1 MPNSVLWVCL
11 VAVWLFVLVP
21 MVIKGRPQ
29 ILKSTDAARKTR
41 LLHRGG
47 SRATTASGNRRRSSA
62 RHPHDPS
69 WKSSRRSATATL
81 EKDTDVAP
89 EDDAADAE
97 ETKPTARMRRSGSAK
112 VEKPT
117 VEKSSVESVDDDTE
131 PRTTAADDEPVKNDV
146 SADLNADLDGDLDA
160 EVDETV
166 ADEADDTSEGAEH
179 DDDFVDVAEADA
191 DAEYED
197 DVDGAEYDDSEVAE
211 YEYDDSDDSDDAEY
225 DDATDELDEDEYDD
239 YARGSRHTEVPSA
252 VDEDETHEDETD
264 EVAVDEVEDS
274 RPAARSSTGRRSGR
288 SIYSSEKEREL
299 KYRERQRVTLGLFVL
314 VLLAIVAG
322 VVIGTPGWVATGV
335 LGLLLVGYLAYLRR
349 AVKTEQQIRAQ
360 RLARAKRSARAEE
373 ERRRRAAAVPE
384 FAAAPPPP
392 RLRRPG
398 GATVLEIDDEDPVFD
413 HIPPFQ
419 RRRMDREDLQYRRVG

>member
-47 SRATTASGNRRRSSA
+47 SRATTATKNRRRSSA

-81 EKDTDVAP
+81 EAD
-89 EDDAADAE
+89 ADAE
-97 ETKPTARMRRSGSAK
+97 NDVDAEKAKPSTRRAGSAK

-117 VEKSSVESVDDDTE
+117 VESVDGDTDFETVDAASDD
-131 PRTTAADDEPVKNDV
+131 DSVNGDI
-146 SADLNADLDGDLDA
+146 SADADADTDRDLDA
-160 EVDETV
+160 ESD
-166 ADEADDTSEGAEH
+166 DEATADAETDSTTAAEVDDTDEL
-179 DDDFVDVAEADA
+179 DN
-191 DAEYED
+191 EYED
-197 DVDGAEYDDSEVAE
+197 DFADVDGEVENGELEDAEFE
-211 YEYDDSDDSDDAEY
+211 DAEY
-225 DDATDELDEDEYDD
+225 DDDAEYGDDSEYEDATDQLDEDEYDD
-239 YARGSRHTEVPSA
+239 YARGSRHTESSSA
-252 VDEDETHEDETD
+252 PVAESEEDDADDAADTDLD
-264 EVAVDEVEDS
+264 EVADI
-274 RPAARSSTGRRSGR
+274 RPAARTASSRRTGRSV
-288 SIYSSEKEREL
+288 YSSEKEREL
-299 KYRERQRVTLGLFVL
+299 KYRERQRVTVGLFVL
-314 VLLAIVAG
+314 VLLSVVAG
-322 VVIGTPGWVATGV
+322 VVVGTPGWVATGV

>member
-47 SRATTASGNRRRSSA
+47 SRATTATKNRRRSSA

-69 WKSSRRSATATL
+69 WKFSRRSATATL
-81 EKDTDVAP
+81 EA
-89 EDDAADAE
+89 DADADAE
-97 ETKPTARMRRSGSAK
+97 NDVDAEKAKPSTRRAGSAK

-117 VEKSSVESVDDDTE
+117 VESVDGDTDSETVDAASDD
-131 PRTTAADDEPVKNDV
+131 DSVNGDI
-146 SADLNADLDGDLDA
+146 SADADADTDRDLDA
-160 EVDETV
+160 ESD
-166 ADEADDTSEGAEH
+166 DEAT
-179 DDDFVDVAEADA
+179 ADA
-191 DAEYED
+191 DSTPAAEVDDTDELDNEYED
-197 DVDGAEYDDSEVAE
+197 DFADVDGEVENGELEDAEYDD
-211 YEYDDSDDSDDAEY
+211 DAEY
-225 DDATDELDEDEYDD
+225 GDDSEYEDATDELDEDEYDD
-239 YARGSRHTEVPSA
+239 YARGSRHTESA
-252 VDEDETHEDETD
+252 PVAESEGDDADDTEVD
-264 EVAVDEVEDS
+264 EVADS
-274 RPAARSSTGRRSGR
+274 RPAARTASSRRTGRSV
-288 SIYSSEKEREL
+288 YSSEKEREL
-299 KYRERQRVTLGLFVL
+299 KYRERQRVTVGLFVL
-314 VLLAIVAG
+314 VLLSVVAG
-322 VVIGTPGWVATGV
+322 VVVGTPGWVATGV

>member
-47 SRATTASGNRRRSSA
+47 SRATTATKNRRRSSA

-81 EKDTDVAP
+81 EA
-89 EDDAADAE
+89 DADADAE
-97 ETKPTARMRRSGSAK
+97 NDVDAEKAKPSTRRAGSAK

-117 VEKSSVESVDDDTE
+117 VESVDGDTDFETVDAASDD
-131 PRTTAADDEPVKNDV
+131 DSVNGDI
-146 SADLNADLDGDLDA
+146 SADADADTDRDLDA
-160 EVDETV
+160 ESD
-166 ADEADDTSEGAEH
+166 DEATADADSTPAAEVDDTDELDNEYE
-179 DDDFVDVAEADA
+179 DDFADVDGEVENGELEDAEYDD

-197 DVDGAEYDDSEVAE
+197 DSE
-211 YEYDDSDDSDDAEY
+211 YE
-225 DDATDELDEDEYDD
+225 DATDELDEDEYDD
-239 YARGSRHTEVPSA
+239 YARGSRRTESSSA
-252 VDEDETHEDETD
+252 PVAESEEDDADDAADTDFD
-264 EVAVDEVEDS
+264 EVADS
-274 RPAARSSTGRRSGR
+274 RPAARTASSRRTGRSV
-288 SIYSSEKEREL
+288 YSSEKEREL
-299 KYRERQRVTLGLFVL
+299 KYRERQRVTVGLFVL
-314 VLLAIVAG
+314 TLLSIVAG
-322 VVIGTPGWVATGV
+322 VVVGTPGWVATGV

>member
-69 WKSSRRSATATL
+69 WKSSRRSTTATL
-81 EKDTDVAP
+81 EKDADVEAA
-89 EDDAADAE
+89 DDAEVDEA
-97 ETKPTARMRRSGSAK
+97 KPSTRMRRSGNAK
-112 VEKPT
+112 VEKP
-117 VEKSSVESVDDDTE
+117 VAESADDDIQVAETVLDETE
-131 PRTTAADDEPVKNDV
+131 DGLV
-146 SADLNADLDGDLDA
+146 DGDSTA
-160 EVDETV
+160 ETGDDIEAEADVEHVDTTE
-166 ADEADDTSEGAEH
+166 DEADATSEAAED
-179 DDDFVDVAEADA
+179 DDDFEDVDSEYDDAEDELDVDTDHDDADYD

-197 DVDGAEYDDSEVAE
+197 VA
-211 YEYDDSDDSDDAEY
+211 
-225 DDATDELDEDEYDD
+225 DELDEDEYDD
-239 YARGSRHTEVPSA
+239 YARGSRHTDAPSA
-252 VDEDETHEDETD
+252 VDEDETDETD
-264 EVAVDEVEDS
+264 EAEVDEVEDS
-274 RPAARSSTGRRSGR
+274 RPAARSSSSRRSGR
-288 SIYSSEKEREL
+288 SIYSSDKEREL

-322 VVIGTPGWVATGV
+322 FVVGMPGWVATGV

>member
-47 SRATTASGNRRRSSA
+47 SRATTASGSRRRSSA

-69 WKSSRRSATATL
+69 WKSSRRSATAIL
-81 EKDTDVAP
+81 EKDADVET
-89 EDDAADAE
+89 EDDAE
-97 ETKPTARMRRSGSAK
+97 ESKPTTRVRRSGSAK

-117 VEKSSVESVDDDTE
+117 VEGVDTETATDSVDAAVE
-131 PRTTAADDEPVKNDV
+131 VADDESVNGDTSADADGDIADDDADSV
-146 SADLNADLDGDLDA
+146 SAAD
-160 EVDETV
+160 
-166 ADEADDTSEGAEH
+166 EH
-179 DDDFVDVAEADA
+179 DDADEFVDVE

-197 DVDGAEYDDSEVAE
+197 ADDSDDSEDEDAEYDDSEDAE
-211 YEYDDSDDSDDAEY
+211 YE
-225 DDATDELDEDEYDD
+225 DATDELDEDEYDD
-239 YARGSRHTEVPSA
+239 YARGSRHTEAPSV
-252 VDEDETHEDETD
+252 VDEDDADETELD
-264 EVAVDEVEDS
+264 EIEDG
-274 RPAARSSTGRRSGR
+274 RPAARSSSGRRSGR
-288 SIYSSEKEREL
+288 SIYSSETERAL

-314 VLLAIVAG
+314 VLLAIAAG
-322 VVIGTPGWVATGV
+322 FVVGTPGWVATGV
-335 LGLLLVGYLAYLRR
+335 LGVLLVGYLAYLRR

-373 ERRRRAAAVPE
+373 ERRRRAASVPE

>member
-47 SRATTASGNRRRSSA
+47 SRATTATKNRRRSSA

-81 EKDTDVAP
+81 EA
-89 EDDAADAE
+89 DADADAE
-97 ETKPTARMRRSGSAK
+97 NDVDAEKAKPSTRRAGSAK

-117 VEKSSVESVDDDTE
+117 VESVDGDTDSETVDAASDD
-131 PRTTAADDEPVKNDV
+131 DSVNGDI
-146 SADLNADLDGDLDA
+146 SADADADTDRDLDA
-160 EVDETV
+160 ESD
-166 ADEADDTSEGAEH
+166 DEATADADSTPAAEVDDTDELDNEYE
-179 DDDFVDVAEADA
+179 DDFADVDGEVENGELEDAEYD

-197 DVDGAEYDDSEVAE
+197 DSE
-211 YEYDDSDDSDDAEY
+211 YE
-225 DDATDELDEDEYDD
+225 DATDELDEDEYDD
-239 YARGSRHTEVPSA
+239 YARGSRRTESSSA
-252 VDEDETHEDETD
+252 PVAESEEDDVDDAADTDFD
-264 EVAVDEVEDS
+264 EVADS
-274 RPAARSSTGRRSGR
+274 RPAARTASSRRTGRSV
-288 SIYSSEKEREL
+288 YSSEKEREL
-299 KYRERQRVTLGLFVL
+299 KYRERQRVTVGLFVL
-314 VLLAIVAG
+314 TLLSIVAG
-322 VVIGTPGWVATGV
+322 VVVGTPGWVATGV

>member
-47 SRATTASGNRRRSSA
+47 SRATTASGSRRRSSA

-81 EKDTDVAP
+81 EKDADVEN
-89 EDDAADAE
+89 EDDADE
-97 ETKPTARMRRSGSAK
+97 SKSTTRVRRSGSAK

-117 VEKSSVESVDDDTE
+117 VEAVDTDTDTVDAAVEV
-131 PRTTAADDEPVKNDV
+131 ADDESVNGDASV
-146 SADLNADLDGDLDA
+146 DADGDIDA
-160 EVDETV
+160 AADGDI
-166 ADEADDTSEGAEH
+166 ADDEADSISAADEH
-179 DDDFVDVAEADA
+179 DDADEFVDVE

-197 DVDGAEYDDSEVAE
+197 ADDSEDEDAAEYDDSEEAE
-211 YEYDDSDDSDDAEY
+211 YEDDSDDSEY
-225 DDATDELDEDEYDD
+225 EDATDELDEDEYDD
-239 YARGSRHTEVPSA
+239 YARGSRHTEAPS
-252 VDEDETHEDETD
+252 VDEDDADETELD
-264 EVAVDEVEDS
+264 EIEDS
-274 RPAARSSTGRRSGR
+274 RPAARSSSGRRSGR
-288 SIYSSEKEREL
+288 SIYSSETERAL

-314 VLLAIVAG
+314 VLLAIAAG
-322 VVIGTPGWVATGV
+322 FVVGTPGWVATGV

-373 ERRRRAAAVPE
+373 ERRRRAASVPE

>member
-69 WKSSRRSATATL
+69 WKSSRRSTTATL
-81 EKDTDVAP
+81 EKDADVEAA
-89 EDDAADAE
+89 DDAEVDEA
-97 ETKPTARMRRSGSAK
+97 KPSTRMRRSGDAK
-112 VEKPT
+112 VEKP
-117 VEKSSVESVDDDTE
+117 VAESVDDDIQVAETVL
-131 PRTTAADDEPVKNDV
+131 DEAEDGLV
-146 SADLNADLDGDLDA
+146 DGDETA
-160 EVDETV
+160 ETGDDIEAEAGVEHVDTTE
-166 ADEADDTSEGAEH
+166 DEADATSEAAEH
-179 DDDFVDVAEADA
+179 DDDFEDVDSEYEDAEDELDDDTDHADA
-191 DAEYED
+191 DADY
-197 DVDGAEYDDSEVAE
+197 
-211 YEYDDSDDSDDAEY
+211 DDAEY
-225 DDATDELDEDEYDD
+225 DDAEYEDVADELDEDEYDD
-239 YARGSRHTEVPSA
+239 YARGSRHTDAPSA
-252 VDEDETHEDETD
+252 VDEDETAETD
-264 EVAVDEVEDS
+264 DAEVDEVEDS
-274 RPAARSSTGRRSGR
+274 RPAARSSSSRRSGR
-288 SIYSSEKEREL
+288 SIYSSDKEREL

-322 VVIGTPGWVATGV
+322 FVVGMPGWVATGV

>member
-47 SRATTASGNRRRSSA
+47 SRTTTATKNRRRSSA

-81 EKDTDVAP
+81 EAGAENDV
-89 EDDAADAE
+89 DAE
-97 ETKPTARMRRSGSAK
+97 KAKPSTRRAGSAK

-117 VEKSSVESVDDDTE
+117 AESVDGEID
-131 PRTTAADDEPVKNDV
+131 
-146 SADLNADLDGDLDA
+146 S
-160 EVDETV
+160 ETV
-166 ADEADDTSEGAEH
+166 DAAS
-179 DDDFVDVAEADA
+179 DDDSVNGDISADA
-191 DAEYED
+191 DADTDRDFDAESDDEATADADSTPAAEVDDTDELDDEYED
-197 DVDGAEYDDSEVAE
+197 DFADVDGEVENGELEDAEFE
-211 YEYDDSDDSDDAEY
+211 DAEY
-225 DDATDELDEDEYDD
+225 DDDAEYGDDSEYEDATDQLDEDEYDD
-239 YARGSRHTEVPSA
+239 YARGSRHTESSSA
-252 VDEDETHEDETD
+252 PVAESEEDDADDAADTDLD
-264 EVAVDEVEDS
+264 EVADS
-274 RPAARSSTGRRSGR
+274 RPAARTASSRRTGRSV
-288 SIYSSEKEREL
+288 YSSEKEREL
-299 KYRERQRVTLGLFVL
+299 KYRERQRVTVGLFVL
-314 VLLAIVAG
+314 VLLSVVAG
-322 VVIGTPGWVATGV
+322 VVVGTPGWVATGV

>member
-47 SRATTASGNRRRSSA
+47 SRATTASGSRRRSSA

-69 WKSSRRSATATL
+69 WKSARRSATATL
-81 EKDTDVAP
+81 EKDADVET
-89 EDDAADAE
+89 EDDADE
-97 ETKPTARMRRSGSAK
+97 STTRVRRSGGAK

-117 VEKSSVESVDDDTE
+117 VEAVDTDTATDTVDAVVEV
-131 PRTTAADDEPVKNDV
+131 ADDESVNGDA
-146 SADLNADLDGDLDA
+146 SADADGDIAD
-160 EVDETV
+160 
-166 ADEADDTSEGAEH
+166 DEADSISAADEH
-179 DDDFVDVAEADA
+179 DDADEFVDVEDAEYEDADDSEDEDA
-191 DAEYED
+191 EYDDSEDAEYED
-197 DVDGAEYDDSEVAE
+197 DSDDSE
-211 YEYDDSDDSDDAEY
+211 YE
-225 DDATDELDEDEYDD
+225 DATDELDEDEYDD
-239 YARGSRHTEVPSA
+239 YARGSRHIEAPSV
-252 VDEDETHEDETD
+252 VDEDDADETELD
-264 EVAVDEVEDS
+264 EIEDS
-274 RPAARSSTGRRSGR
+274 RPAARSSSGRRSGR
-288 SIYSSEKEREL
+288 SIYSSETERAL

-314 VLLAIVAG
+314 VLLAIAAG
-322 VVIGTPGWVATGV
+322 FVVGTPGWVATGV
-335 LGLLLVGYLAYLRR
+335 LGVLLVGYLAYLRR

-373 ERRRRAAAVPE
+373 ERRRRAASVPE

-419 RRRMDREDLQYRRVG
+419 RRRTDREDLQYRRVG

>member
-47 SRATTASGNRRRSSA
+47 SRATTATKNRRRSSA

-81 EKDTDVAP
+81 EAD
-89 EDDAADAE
+89 ADAE
-97 ETKPTARMRRSGSAK
+97 NDVDAEKAKPSTRRAGSAK

-117 VEKSSVESVDDDTE
+117 VESVDGDTDSETVDAASDD
-131 PRTTAADDEPVKNDV
+131 DSVNGDI
-146 SADLNADLDGDLDA
+146 SADADADTDRDLDA
-160 EVDETV
+160 ESD
-166 ADEADDTSEGAEH
+166 DEATADADSTPAAEVDDTDELDNEYE
-179 DDDFVDVAEADA
+179 DDFADVDGEVENGELEDAEYDD

-197 DVDGAEYDDSEVAE
+197 DSE
-211 YEYDDSDDSDDAEY
+211 YE
-225 DDATDELDEDEYDD
+225 DATDELDEDEYDD
-239 YARGSRHTEVPSA
+239 YARGSRRTESSSA
-252 VDEDETHEDETD
+252 PVAESEEDDVDDAADTDFD
-264 EVAVDEVEDS
+264 EVADS
-274 RPAARSSTGRRSGR
+274 RPAARTASSRRTGRSV
-288 SIYSSEKEREL
+288 YSSEKEREL
-299 KYRERQRVTLGLFVL
+299 KYRERQRVTVGLFVL
-314 VLLAIVAG
+314 TLLSIVAG
-322 VVIGTPGWVATGV
+322 VVVGTPGWVATGV

>member
-47 SRATTASGNRRRSSA
+47 SRATTATKNRRRSSA

-81 EKDTDVAP
+81 EA
-89 EDDAADAE
+89 DADADAE
-97 ETKPTARMRRSGSAK
+97 NDVDAEKAKPSTRRAGSAK

-117 VEKSSVESVDDDTE
+117 VESVDGDTDSETVDAASDD
-131 PRTTAADDEPVKNDV
+131 DSVNGDI
-146 SADLNADLDGDLDA
+146 SADADADTDRDLDA
-160 EVDETV
+160 ESD
-166 ADEADDTSEGAEH
+166 DEATADADSTPAAEVDDTDELDNEYE
-179 DDDFVDVAEADA
+179 DDFADVDGEVENGELEDAEYDD

-197 DVDGAEYDDSEVAE
+197 DSE
-211 YEYDDSDDSDDAEY
+211 YE
-225 DDATDELDEDEYDD
+225 DATDELDEDEYDD
-239 YARGSRHTEVPSA
+239 YARGSRRTESSSA
-252 VDEDETHEDETD
+252 PVAESEEDDVDDAADTDFD
-264 EVAVDEVEDS
+264 EVADS
-274 RPAARSSTGRRSGR
+274 RPAARTASSRRTGRSV
-288 SIYSSEKEREL
+288 YSSEKEREL
-299 KYRERQRVTLGLFVL
+299 KYRERQRVTVGLFVL
-314 VLLAIVAG
+314 TLLSIVAG
-322 VVIGTPGWVATGV
+322 VVVGTPGWVATGV

>member
-69 WKSSRRSATATL
+69 WKSSRRSTTATL
-81 EKDTDVAP
+81 EKDADVEAA
-89 EDDAADAE
+89 DDAEVDEA
-97 ETKPTARMRRSGSAK
+97 KPSTRMRRSGDAK
-112 VEKPT
+112 VEKP
-117 VEKSSVESVDDDTE
+117 VAGSVDDDIQVAE
-131 PRTTAADDEPVKNDV
+131 TA
-146 SADLNADLDGDLDA
+146 L
-160 EVDETV
+160 DETEDGPV
-166 ADEADDTSEGAEH
+166 DRDSETGDDIEAEADVEHDDTTEDETDATSEAAEH
-179 DDDFVDVAEADA
+179 DDFEDVDSEDAEDELDDDHDDADYDDA
-191 DAEYED
+191 DHDDAEYED
-197 DVDGAEYDDSEVAE
+197 VA
-211 YEYDDSDDSDDAEY
+211 
-225 DDATDELDEDEYDD
+225 DELDEDEYDD
-239 YARGSRHTEVPSA
+239 YARGSRHIDAPSA
-252 VDEDETHEDETD
+252 VDEDETAETD
-264 EVAVDEVEDS
+264 EAEVDEVEDS
-274 RPAARSSTGRRSGR
+274 RPAARSSSSRRSGR
-288 SIYSSEKEREL
+288 SIYSSDKEREL

-322 VVIGTPGWVATGV
+322 FVVGMPGWVATGV

>member
-47 SRATTASGNRRRSSA
+47 SRATTASGSRRRSSA

-81 EKDTDVAP
+81 EKDADVET
-89 EDDAADAE
+89 EDDA
-97 ETKPTARMRRSGSAK
+97 
-112 VEKPT
+112 
-117 VEKSSVESVDDDTE
+117 
-131 PRTTAADDEPVKNDV
+131 DE
-146 SADLNADLDGDLDA
+146 
-160 EVDETV
+160 
-166 ADEADDTSEGAEH
+166 
-179 DDDFVDVAEADA
+179 FVDVEDAEYEDADDSEDE

-197 DVDGAEYDDSEVAE
+197 DSDDSE
-211 YEYDDSDDSDDAEY
+211 YE
-225 DDATDELDEDEYDD
+225 DATGELDEDEYDD
-239 YARGSRHTEVPSA
+239 YARGSRHTEAPS
-252 VDEDETHEDETD
+252 VIDEDDADETELD
-264 EVAVDEVEDS
+264 EIEDS
-274 RPAARSSTGRRSGR
+274 RPTARSSSGRRSGR
-288 SIYSSEKEREL
+288 SIYSSETERAL

-314 VLLAIVAG
+314 VLLAIAAG
-322 VVIGTPGWVATGV
+322 FVVGTPGWVATGM

-373 ERRRRAAAVPE
+373 ERRRRAASVPE